1 MDLMHHLKTFVC
13 LAEKG
18 TMAGAMDELLYA
30 QPTISSH
37 IANLESYYK
46 CSLLVYRYKQ
56 YVLTEEGQALYDYAR
71 KILTM
76 ALEAET
82 AIAEFKEA
90 GRGTFSLGAS
100 TNIGIY
106 LLPEVLGSFRSLYPG
121 LRVTVT
127 VARTH
132 EIQKKVEDYE
142 LNLGIVEADVSADC
156 SLKVDVFKRE
166 PLVLIVSPTHPLAQR
181 GQVSVEELIQQPFV
195 VGESGSGTRR
205 ALERQIGGIM
215 NTINISLELGSTEG
229 VKKAVENS
237 LGVSII
243 VASAISRELAAGTLV
258 AVAIEGFAPYKEYKL
273 IYPQD
278 KYLTA
283 GTRKFLAHMR
293 SLYSASII

>member
-1 MDLMHHLKTFVC
+1 LDLLHHLKTFVC

-18 TMAGAMDELLYA
+18 CMAEAMDELLYA

-37 IANLESYYK
+37 ITNLESYYQ
-46 CSLLVYRYKQ
+46 CSLLVYRNKR
-56 YVLTEEGQALYDYAR
+56 YVLTKEGQVLYDYAK

-76 ALEAET
+76 ALEADT

-90 GRGTFSLGAS
+90 NRGTLSLGAS

-106 LLPEVLGSFRSLYPG
+106 MLPEILGSFRSLYPG
-121 LRVTVT
+121 LRVKVT
-127 VARTH
+127 VAHTYQ
-132 EIQKKVEDYE
+132 IQKKVEDYE

-156 SLKVDVFKRE
+156 SLRVEVFKRE
-166 PLVLIVSPTHPLAQR
+166 PLVFIVSPTHPLAQR

-205 ALERQIGGIM
+205 ALERQIGGVM
-215 NTINISLELGSTEG
+215 NTINISFELGSTEA

-237 LGVSII
+237 LGVSIV
-243 VASAISRELAAGTLV
+243 VASAVSRELAAGTIV
-258 AVAIEGFAPYKEYKL
+258 AVPIKGFSPYKEYKL
-273 IYPQD
+273 IYPKD

-293 SLYSASII
+293 SLYSANTI